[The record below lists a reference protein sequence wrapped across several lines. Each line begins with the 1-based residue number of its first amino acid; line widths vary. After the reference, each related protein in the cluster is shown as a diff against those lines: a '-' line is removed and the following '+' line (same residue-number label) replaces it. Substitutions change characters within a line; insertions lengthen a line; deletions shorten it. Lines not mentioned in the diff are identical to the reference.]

1 LRGSQHTGPQST
13 LAQKL
18 QSGGKLRIVNVAS
31 PCQGFTALVSPS
43 MCCHHLP
50 AQHEGVIVSGDEQW
64 KFGCCNLPV
73 HFEEQSTIMAPF
85 SKCPEANA
93 LKSGACQNLKVSL
106 LRADLAKSPKWC

>member
-1 LRGSQHTGPQST
+1 
-13 LAQKL
+13 
-18 QSGGKLRIVNVAS
+18 
-31 PCQGFTALVSPS
+31 

-64 KFGCCNLPV
+64 MFGCCNLPV

-106 LRADLAKSPKWC
+106 LGADLAKSPKWC